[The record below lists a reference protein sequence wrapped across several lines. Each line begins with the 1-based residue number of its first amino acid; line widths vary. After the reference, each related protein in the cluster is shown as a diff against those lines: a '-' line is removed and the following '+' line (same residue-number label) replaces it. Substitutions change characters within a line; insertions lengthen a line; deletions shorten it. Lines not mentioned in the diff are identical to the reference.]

1 VIKPEIAGKKV
12 VYHLCAMNVVFDDMQ
27 LANVA
32 RIMYLQCETTVKEL
46 AQIILVEQEVVD
58 KWIQNGE
65 WDSFRQSL
73 SISKKKQLKYLYKAL
88 NTLTSKLNAT
98 DEPAHKDV
106 ELMVKYSTMI
116 KNIDT
121 EQDLTGLLHIAE
133 TFVRWLYKKNE
144 PLAKTVTLELETY
157 IKEQKES

>member
-1 VIKPEIAGKKV
+1 
-12 VYHLCAMNVVFDDMQ
+12 M
-27 LANVA
+27 NVA

-46 AQIILVEQEVVD
+46 AQIILVEQELVD
-58 KWIQNGE
+58 EWIQNGE
-65 WDSFRQSL
+65 WGSFRQSL

-88 NTLTSKLNAT
+88 NTLTSKLNAS
-98 DEPAHKDV
+98 DEPAPKDV

-116 KNIDT
+116 KNIDA
-121 EQDLTGLLHIAE
+121 EKDLTGLLHIAE

>member
-12 VYHLCAMNVVFDDMQ
+12 ACHLCAMNVGFDETQ
-27 LANVA
+27 LIKLA
-32 RIMYLQCETTVKEL
+32 RILYLQCEMNVKEL
-46 AQIILVEQEVVD
+46 TQSLMVPEEVVER
-58 KWIQNGE
+58 WIQNGE

-157 IKEQKES
+157 IKEQK

>member
-1 VIKPEIAGKKV
+1 
-12 VYHLCAMNVVFDDMQ
+12 M
-27 LANVA
+27 
-32 RIMYLQCETTVKEL
+32 QCEMNVKEL
-46 AQIILVEQEVVD
+46 TQSLMVPEEVVER
-58 KWIQNGE
+58 WIQNGE

-157 IKEQKES
+157 IKEQK